1 VKLGRSIPTS
11 IPSFSLYGER
21 ADARLQTDA
30 LHIEDIPS
38 RSRKYLWR
46 IATHRHAGKCQCVF
60 VSRGAAN
67 AELEGARV
75 AVEGPAAIVI
85 PAAAVHGFRFHADTA
100 GYVLTVDL
108 ARLFA
113 TAAPPQ
119 RASVEAL
126 FAAPRL
132 IPLAGHRGIAPRI
145 EPLLER
151 LLEEFR
157 QPDSL
162 IAPVGS
168 WLACSVLWLLANVQP
183 VPSAAAVPIAAA
195 RANHAD
201 LERLRRFRLLIEAN
215 HLRHWPVARYARQL
229 GLSETSLNRLCRRLA
244 AATAFDLIQQ
254 RLALEAR
261 RRLAYVAGSVAA
273 IGQELGFRDP
283 AYFCR
288 FFRRHNGISPSAFR
302 RRNAE

>member
-1 VKLGRSIPTS
+1 MARS

-21 ADARLQTDA
+21 ADGRLHTDA

-38 RSRKYLWR
+38 RSRKYLGK
-46 IATHRHAGKCQCVF
+46 IGTHRHAGKCQCVF
-60 VSRGAAN
+60 VSRGGAS

-75 AVEGPAAIVI
+75 AIDGAVAVVI
-85 PAAAVHGFRFHADTA
+85 PADAVHGFRFHADTQ

-108 ARLFA
+108 PRLFA
-113 TAAPPQ
+113 STAAGQ

-132 IPLAGHRGIAPRI
+132 IPLAEHPGLADRML
-145 EPLLER
+145 PLLAR

-157 QPDSL
+157 LPESL
-162 IAPVGS
+162 VAPVGA
-168 WLACSVLWLLANVQP
+168 WLACSVLWLLAGTQARRLP
-183 VPSAAAVPIAAA
+183 AVP
-195 RANHAD
+195 ANDAD
-201 LERLRRFRLLIEAN
+201 LELLRRFRLLIEAKY
-215 HLRHWPVARYARQL
+215 LRHWSVVRYARQL
-229 GLSETSLNRLCRRLA
+229 GASETSLNRLCRRLA
-244 AATAFDLIQQ
+244 GATAFELIQQ

-273 IGQELGFRDP
+273 IGQELGFQDP

-288 FFRRHNGISPSAFR
+288 FFRRHNGVSPTAFR
-302 RRNAE
+302 RRAAGTSMLSGG